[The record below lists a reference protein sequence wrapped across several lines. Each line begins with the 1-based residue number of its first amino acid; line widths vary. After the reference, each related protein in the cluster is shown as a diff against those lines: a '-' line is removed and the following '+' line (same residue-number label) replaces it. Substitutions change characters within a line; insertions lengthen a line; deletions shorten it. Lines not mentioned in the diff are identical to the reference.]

1 MSSKI
6 LWGEGLFLRPQH
18 FQQQDRYHEQR
29 LHQSVLALHPYAWGV
44 NQLQVDRD
52 ALLQMGSA
60 LSRCLQDLAAIETT
74 DQPTD
79 DLLEVAYAAVER
91 WMNQCAACV
100 QRLKTTEP
108 PCNSR

>member
-52 ALLQMGSA
+52 ALANHSLRVLE
-60 LSRCLQDLAAIETT
+60 LSLRFQDGEFYDAPGA
-74 DQPTD
+74 D
-79 DLLEVAYAAVER
+79 DLPDR
-91 WMNQCAACV
+91 W
-100 QRLKTTEP
+100 T
-108 PCNSR
+108 

>member
-1 MSSKI
+1 
-6 LWGEGLFLRPQH
+6 
-18 FQQQDRYHEQR
+18 
-29 LHQSVLALHPYAWGV
+29 
-44 NQLQVDRD
+44 
-52 ALLQMGSA
+52 MGSA
-60 LSRCLQDLAAIETT
+60 LSRCLQDLAAIETD

-108 PCNSR
+108 PCASR

>member
-1 MSSKI
+1 MPKKK
-6 LWGEGLFLRPQH
+6 P
-18 FQQQDRYHEQR
+18 
-29 LHQSVLALHPYAWGV
+29 VPPP
-44 NQLQVDRD
+44 VDRD

-60 LSRCLQDLAAIETT
+60 LSHCLQDLAAIETE
-74 DQPTD
+74 DQSTD

-108 PCNSR
+108 TSPDRVG